1 MTRQRRGRRRLVDRR
16 LAAAIVVLTVLL
28 AACAQP
34 APTSTPAATPT
45 QAPSPTATA
54 APTPSPTPTPSTLTP
69 TTLTPT
75 PATVPAASPAAS
87 CGPSCVRGPATF
99 VTHGPRDSRSVALTF
114 DDGFNVPAC
123 ISIVDTLLA
132 RDAAATFFPNGQYVR
147 ERPGFWH
154 WVAAN
159 GFPVGSHATT
169 HHDATTLSTS
179 QLDLDLGSERR
190 ILDETLG
197 VPSIDA
203 FRPPY
208 GSYDSRVLDVVGAA
222 GYPLM
227 VGWDVDS
234 KDQEGAR
241 DVAEVVANE

>member
-114 DDGFNVPAC
+114 DDGFNIPAC
-123 ISIVDTLLA
+123 ISIIDTLLA
-132 RDAAATFFPNGQYVR
+132 RDAAATFFPNGIAATRRVSSSCRDGRAQLLAGPR
-147 ERPGFWH
+147 AAPASSRDHGASPRGRRLWRFAGGSACSARGGDEHDGPDGPG
-154 WVAAN
+154 
-159 GFPVGSHATT
+159 P
-169 HHDATTLSTS
+169 
-179 QLDLDLGSERR
+179 R
-190 ILDETLG
+190 
-197 VPSIDA
+197 
-203 FRPPY
+203 
-208 GSYDSRVLDVVGAA
+208 
-222 GYPLM
+222 
-227 VGWDVDS
+227 
-234 KDQEGAR
+234 
-241 DVAEVVANE
+241 